1 MQKEFKNL
9 LKVLIALIIVL
20 LFFSVIRAYFY
31 FSNQSV
37 FSGNLH
43 LFPAFIYGLVY
54 DIRFVLWINSPVL
67 FLFFF
72 PFRIRNTVFW
82 QGIVKILFLLINFSV
97 LLFYLLSAKFY
108 SVLSPDFLML
118 SESDDFILSLLLS
131 LSKLR
136 FGFLNVWDVLLFS
149 AFAFIVLWQ
158 IFPSINI
165 MLFERTKSNKLT
177 RYALSILTIIIFLLG
192 IYEHKYKPG
201 NWQTSLYRYENQPSA
216 LLSINNSYKLMH
228 LYFFPPEEIPLNIN
242 STQIENLFS
251 ADKVYTSTHKNT
263 KNVILLN
270 IHSDKQSVEEFM
282 NALKASGFNIHQ
294 SRNFYATHKTDISQA
309 DELLLSL
316 PAFTNKP
323 VYQSKFVFN
332 RFRSIADILRE
343 NNYQTIWV
351 GNQDIDKRIQAK
363 KNFYGFD
370 VLIAQTGFDNLLS
383 ELNKK
388 INELNRNYF
397 IFIDLKD
404 EFQGIGDFLSNAY
417 FNKNSFIII
426 NLIPA
431 VKQDFVFGK
440 TLFLLP
446 GKNTEPVFQR
456 DTLTDVD
463 IFPSLIDYLGI
474 NTKFT
479 AFGESIF
486 KKQGEELFQY
496 TGNDYLLLND
506 SLLLRYNGVST
517 KWLINYKKDPD
528 EYYDLQDNYPVQ
540 KIRMENKI
548 RAILQEYKNKLY

>member
-9 LKVLIALIIVL
+9 IKVLIALIIVL
-20 LFFSVIRAYFY
+20 LFFSVIRVYFY

-37 FSGNLH
+37 FSENLH
-43 LFPAFIYGLVY
+43 LLPAFSSGLIY
-54 DIRFVLWINSPVL
+54 DFRFILWINSPVL
-67 FLFFF
+67 FLFFY

-97 LLFYLLSAKFY
+97 LLFYLFTAKFY
-108 SVLSPDFLML
+108 RVLISGFLSI
-118 SESDDFILSLLLS
+118 SESNDFIRSLLLHF
-131 LSKLR
+131 SKIK
-136 FGFLNVWDVLLFS
+136 FSFSNIWDLVLFS

-158 IFPSINI
+158 IFPSINN

-177 RYALSILTIIIFLLG
+177 RYAFSFSAILIFLLG
-192 IYEHKYKPG
+192 IYVHKYKVET
-201 NWQTSLYRYENQPSA
+201 WQTSLFRYVNRPTA

-228 LYFFPPEEIPLNIN
+228 LYFAGKEEIPKNIN
-242 STQIENLFS
+242 STQIDNLFS
-251 ADKVYTSTHKNT
+251 TDKIYTSTLENKKNI
-263 KNVILLN
+263 VLLN
-270 IHSDKQSVEEFM
+270 IRLNHSSAGEFM
-282 NALKASGFNIHQ
+282 NTIKVAGFNLHV
-294 SRNFYATHKTDISQA
+294 SRNFYAMHKVDVLQP

-316 PAFTNKP
+316 PAFMNKAL
-323 VYQSKFVFN
+323 YQSKFAFN
-332 RFRSIADILRE
+332 RFRTIADILRE

-351 GNQDIDKRIQAK
+351 SNQNIDKRIQAE

-370 VLIAQTGFDNLLS
+370 VLIAQTDFDNVLL
-383 ELNKK
+383 ELNKE
-388 INELNRNYF
+388 INELKQNYF

-404 EFQGIGDFLSNAY
+404 DFQGIGDFLSNAY
-417 FNKNSFIII
+417 FNKNSLIII
-426 NLIPA
+426 NLIPL

-446 GKNTEPVFQR
+446 GNNTEPLYRR
-456 DTLTDVD
+456 DTLTDMD
-463 IFPSLIDYLGI
+463 IFPSIIDYLGI

-479 AFGESIF
+479 GFGESIF
-486 KKQGEELFQY
+486 RKLGKELFQY

-548 RAILQEYKNKLY
+548 RAIIKAYKNELY